1 MLLIG
6 KHITAPSDPLQPVSV
21 QNVFKAICNARGEVA
36 TLQNRLRAIRII
48 DAGQYRKMKTTLPYI
63 VCASFQPNVRK
74 KENFVFTERFIVDI
88 DHLSEYEIDMKTLR
102 QKLRDDPRVELL
114 FSSPGGD
121 GLKVLFV
128 LSERMTDSG
137 YYALFYKSFCMEFA
151 GRYELRGA
159 VDTKTNDVSRCC
171 FVSFD
176 PDAYYNSSADKVNAA
191 QYLPEEGAFNFD
203 KLKNEIREQEREN
216 RKEQKDLGID
226 DAVSAP
232 LSDDILTQIK
242 KKVGVRVKQ
251 RVEKSYIQPEQLDKI
266 MPEVIQQLEEIGAG
280 VVKMSPIDYGRQLRV
295 GAGSYWA
302 EINLFYGK
310 RGVRVV
316 GTTKTGSNKQLC
328 ESVLTLLQSHFDNNI
343 Y

>member
-1 MLLIG
+1 
-6 KHITAPSDPLQPVSV
+6 
-21 QNVFKAICNARGEVA
+21 
-36 TLQNRLRAIRII
+36 
-48 DAGQYRKMKTTLPYI
+48 
-63 VCASFQPNVRK
+63 
-74 KENFVFTERFIVDI
+74 
-88 DHLSEYEIDMKTLR
+88 
-102 QKLRDDPRVELL
+102 
-114 FSSPGGD
+114 
-121 GLKVLFV
+121 
-128 LSERMTDSG
+128 
-137 YYALFYKSFCMEFA
+137 MEFA
-151 GRYELRGA
+151 DRYELRGA
-159 VDTKTNDVSRCC
+159 VDAKTNDVSRCC

-176 PDAYYNSSADKVNAA
+176 PDAYYNSSADKINAA

-216 RKEQKDLGID
+216 RKEQKGLGID

-242 KKVGVRVKQ
+242 QKVGVRVKQ
-251 RVEKSYIQPEQLDKI
+251 RVEKSYIQPEQLDRI
-266 MPEVIQQLEEIGAG
+266 MPEVIQQLEEIGAV
-280 VVKMSPIDYGRQLRV
+280 VVKMLPIDYGRQLRI

-328 ESVLTLLQSHFDNNI
+328 ESVLVLLQSHFDNNI